1 MSAVAVLDVPLLR
14 GTTTGSEGSKGL
26 TRRYAR
32 SRARRGPSQPPLDFR
47 IPDTRCAPARAS
59 IGCGPRLRAIRPR
72 AQAASITPQSHRHL
86 ALRRP
91 LCAYPGRIRSTGRV
105 HTRKRLFSLSRFFVT
120 APGGRPRTSELRMHA
135 RWSSSGTVRRWRS
148 TLPPAWGR
156 RTRLCTDGYLCQI
169 RLIGCGER
177 DFSVALGFH
186 TTIRQRVSHDGRIVV
201 RRQ

>member
-120 APGGRPRTSELRMHA
+120 ERARLRVRPP
-135 RWSSSGTVRRWRS
+135 
-148 TLPPAWGR
+148 LPHSRATKGSYGFPLLPVPPL
-156 RTRLCTDGYLCQI
+156 TRLKG
-169 RLIGCGER
+169 
-177 DFSVALGFH
+177 
-186 TTIRQRVSHDGRIVV
+186 
-201 RRQ
+201 